1 MLPHS
6 PFRPVVVALALALVH
21 SGARA
26 HERRLRAWRAGK
38 VLTDEEIERWEGV
51 FDEDCSM
58 QNFWHK
64 CAGPSVQSFLLPPAA
79 DDRHAGRAQTGT
91 ARRPTTTRC

>member
-1 MLPHS
+1 MSADSAGGLMSADPGV
-6 PFRPVVVALALALVH
+6 R
-21 SGARA
+21 ARG
-26 HERRLRAWRAGK
+26 AGK

-64 CAGPSVQSFLLPPAA
+64 CAPRL
-79 DDRHAGRAQTGT
+79 
-91 ARRPTTTRC
+91 

>member
-1 MLPHS
+1 MS
-6 PFRPVVVALALALVH
+6 AD
-21 SGARA
+21 SGGGLISADPGVRARG
-26 HERRLRAWRAGK
+26 AGK

-64 CAGPSVQSFLLPPAA
+64 CAPRL
-79 DDRHAGRAQTGT
+79 
-91 ARRPTTTRC
+91 